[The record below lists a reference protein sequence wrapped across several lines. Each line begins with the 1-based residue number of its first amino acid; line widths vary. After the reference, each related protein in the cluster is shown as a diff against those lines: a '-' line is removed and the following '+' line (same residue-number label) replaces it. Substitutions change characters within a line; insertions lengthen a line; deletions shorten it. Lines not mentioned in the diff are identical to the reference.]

1 MLGGEGGKVNEK
13 KKKKLGQ
20 ESGDKY
26 EQELYYFLTY

>member
-1 MLGGEGGKVNEK
+1 MLGGEGGKVNE
-13 KKKKLGQ
+13 KKLGQ